1 MLPCALFS
9 REFFQLD
16 GAKDVIKLVIDLT
29 TSEGTVI
36 KMIKFLTRFD
46 SSLTENVPFQ
56 LAARS
61 NGWRIHDFWPS
72 TVISSADAK
81 IVKAAKIKFMNSA
94 TDEPTRILEELW
106 SSESIGDVE
115 LNTLTRC
122 FAGKS
127 HENDDFV
134 AFFVKVSGYLFA
146 VFAMRVFTSSSR
158 RCLSMGRVG
167 TLFAGTMSSMLFAI
181 SC

>member
-1 MLPCALFS
+1 MSLFSTSNCLSFNVQCPNVCFCAWFS

-16 GAKDVIKLVIDLT
+16 RAKDVIKLVIDLT

-72 TVISSADAK
+72 TIISSADAK

-94 TDEPTRILEELW
+94 SDEPTRVLEELW

-127 HENDDFV
+127 HESGDFV
-134 AFFVKVSGYLFA
+134 AFFIKVSDF
-146 VFAMRVFTSSSR
+146 VFAILVRKVFTSLFR
-158 RCLSMGRVG
+158 RFLLMG
-167 TLFAGTMSSMLFAI
+167 
-181 SC
+181 

>member
-1 MLPCALFS
+1 MFLS
-9 REFFQLD
+9 REFFHLD
-16 GAKDVIKLVIDLT
+16 EAKDVIKLVLDLT

-46 SSLTENVPFQ
+46 PSLTENIPFQ

-61 NGWRIHDFWPS
+61 NGWRNHDFWPS

-94 TDEPTRILEELW
+94 TNEATRIVEDLW
-106 SSESIGDVE
+106 SSESVGEVE

-134 AFFVKVSGYLFA
+134 AFFIKVSDYRDEIYCIF
-146 VFAMRVFTSSSR
+146 
-158 RCLSMGRVG
+158 
-167 TLFAGTMSSMLFAI
+167 I
-181 SC
+181 